1 MVKVSFRALV
11 VVAWLLAVA
20 NYVVNNPWG
29 KFSTPIARA
38 LNDAAGVIG
47 SITFVLWALV
57 LILAFRTHG
66 NKAWWLM
73 LSAPLA
79 MKTFLSVA
87 VFVIG
92 SLIVPH

>member
-1 MVKVSFRALV
+1 MVKPSFRALV

-29 KFSTPIARA
+29 KFSTSIARA
-38 LNDAAGVIG
+38 FNDVAGVVG
-47 SITFVLWALV
+47 STTFVLWVLV
-57 LILAFRTHG
+57 LALAFRTYG
-66 NKAWWLM
+66 KKAWWLM

-79 MKTFLSVA
+79 MKTFFSVA

>member
-1 MVKVSFRALV
+1 MANLDFRALV
-11 VVAWLLAVA
+11 VVAWLLAIA

-29 KFSTPIARA
+29 KFSTSIARA

-47 SITFVLWALV
+47 SITFVLWVLV
-57 LILAFRTHG
+57 LALGFRIYG
-66 NKAWWLM
+66 KKAWWLM

-87 VFVIG
+87 LFVIA